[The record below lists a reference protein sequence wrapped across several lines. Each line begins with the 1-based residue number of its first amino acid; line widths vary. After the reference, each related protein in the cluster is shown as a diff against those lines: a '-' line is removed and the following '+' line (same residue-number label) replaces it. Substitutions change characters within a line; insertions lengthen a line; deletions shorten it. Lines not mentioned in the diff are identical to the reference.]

1 MDRKELIKLIESIKL
16 SKEEFVILS
25 SSNLVIRGIMDRA
38 NDLDIAVTDK
48 GLEEL
53 NNNYNLIKKDNG
65 WYIVTNKIECIQ
77 NNMDGKKEKI
87 GEYYLQDMLDY
98 LKFLEESNRQKDKDR
113 IDIVKSYIR
122 RNYGKCNRG

>member
-1 MDRKELIKLIESIKL
+1 
-16 SKEEFVILS
+16 
-25 SSNLVIRGIMDRA
+25 
-38 NDLDIAVTDK
+38 
-48 GLEEL
+48 
-53 NNNYNLIKKDNG
+53 
-65 WYIVTNKIECIQ
+65 
-77 NNMDGKKEKI
+77 MDGKKEKI

>member
-53 NNNYNLIKKDNG
+53 N
-65 WYIVTNKIECIQ
+65 KII
-77 NNMDGKKEKI
+77 I
-87 GEYYLQDMLDY
+87 
-98 LKFLEESNRQKDKDR
+98 
-113 IDIVKSYIR
+113 
-122 RNYGKCNRG
+122 